1 MEIIKISNFIQYFEE
16 LEKRILDGKISL
28 NESVDFV
35 KEVEQILINP
45 EIFDNVKTDVII
57 NLISNLSDKSFDEL
71 FDYSAAESLMIRK
84 FLNSEEVMDV
94 LFQELYSDIVTY
106 QTESLENENEDEN
119 PNNNSVFSQVIDI
132 LDEDSIKSTNEK
144 VVDDYFVDGNII
156 YIVFGNYLFIL
167 INNNG
172 TFEYSYNKF
181 SFDYDDISE
190 IISYFNYNEVK
201 PKGDENFKSYF
212 EMEIDIEDESNWE
225 DIYAVIDEYNIKQEK
240 SIQKDRLHSVMMN
253 IANVYGAGEAIVN
266 KLYDLDSE
274 EADEYFGIDYP
285 WNKSFDDLMVELF
298 SKFNDVYFGL
308 PDKAIIDI
316 DRVNAITSE
325 LVNKENVSLSYLFK
339 IFESKLQK
347 LTDENF
353 HSQYDDSFVANEWK
367 IIYNN
372 QDFKGLWEMTYWSL
386 NMTNGDI
393 KKYLYTQS
401 KIPF

>member
-1 MEIIKISNFIQYFEE
+1 MENIKISNFIQYFEE
-16 LEKRILDGKISL
+16 LEKRILNGKISL
-28 NESVDFV
+28 NESIDFV

-45 EIFDNVKTDVII
+45 EIFINVKTDVII
-57 NLISNLSDKSFDEL
+57 NLISNLSNKSFDEL

-94 LFQELYSDIVTY
+94 LFQELYSDIF
-106 QTESLENENEDEN
+106 EKISEN
-119 PNNNSVFSQVIDI
+119 PNNNNNNNNNSVFSQVIDI

-190 IISYFNYNEVK
+190 IISYFNYNVVK

-240 SIQKDRLHSVMMN
+240 SIQKDRFHSVMMN

-266 KLYDLDSE
+266 KLYELDSE
-274 EADEYFGIDYP
+274 EADEYFAIDYP

-308 PDKAIIDI
+308 SDKTIIDI

-325 LVNKENVSLSYLFK
+325 LVNKENVSLSYLFE

-353 HSQYDDSFVANEWK
+353 NSQYVDSFANEWK

-372 QDFKGLWEMTYWSL
+372 HDFKGLWEMAYWSL